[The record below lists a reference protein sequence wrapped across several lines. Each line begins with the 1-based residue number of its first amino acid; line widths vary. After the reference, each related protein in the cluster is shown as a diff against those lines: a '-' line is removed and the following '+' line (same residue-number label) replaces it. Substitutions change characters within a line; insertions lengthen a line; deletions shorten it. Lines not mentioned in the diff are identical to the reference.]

1 MRINIYY
8 GGRGLIEDPTIYAIN
23 KITEVLEE
31 LRVEVVRYNIY
42 EEKKGL
48 NMLPNTLKE
57 ADGVILAT
65 TVEWMGIGGLLQQFL
80 DACWLY
86 GDKSKLNGM
95 RMLPVVMS
103 KTYGERDAQF
113 TLVKAWELLG
123 GVPVDGICAYVENHA
138 QFETNEEYAFLMEK
152 KTEELYRQISHKLK
166 CFPTSINVVT
176 KSVLQPNTLEL
187 TPQESEQLS
196 IYASDDSY
204 VKKQKEDI
212 QELAQLFKGML
223 GEDVEEEQR
232 AENRMSEKEPG
243 VSSVV
248 SNSTKTVSL
257 KGTPAKKTVSQPRN
271 EEYVSKLR
279 QNFKGQNGIKAT
291 YCLNLEEDGR
301 NLLIEVDGAKL
312 DCYYGEGKTTDVLVK
327 LNKNTME
334 DILNGTMTLQRAF
347 MSGVATAK
355 GDFKTLRNFD
365 TIFRFL

>member
-1 MRINIYY
+1 MRINVYY

-31 LRVEVVRYNIY
+31 LRVEVVRYNLY

-86 GDKSKLNGM
+86 GDKGKLNGM

-138 QFETNEEYAFLMEK
+138 QFETNAEYGFLIEK

-166 CFPTSINVVT
+166 WFPTSINVVT

-223 GEDVEEEQR
+223 GEDTVEEET
-232 AENRMSEKEPG
+232 ENRVSENETIATPSAIPTSAQIVKKE
-243 VSSVV
+243 VTQV
-248 SNSTKTVSL
+248 NREAL
-257 KGTPAKKTVSQPRN
+257 QPRN

-279 QNFKGQNGIKAT
+279 QNFKGQSGIKAT

-312 DCYYGEGKTTDVLVK
+312 DCYYGEQKTTDVLVK
-327 LNKNTME
+327 LNKKTME
-334 DILNGTMTLQRAF
+334 DILDGNMTLQRAF

-365 TIFRFL
+365 AIFRFS